1 LRVLIKMNKND
12 NVNALSEDEL
22 ELKRFVEQGN
32 KLKWTWIIGT
42 LMIVVCI
49 MYGDATQWLLVVFIA
64 IYIFITT
71 ANYFK
76 SVSSKNS

>member
-1 LRVLIKMNKND
+1 MDQNGD
-12 NVNALSEDEL
+12 VNNLSEDEL

-42 LMIVVCI
+42 LAIIVCV
-49 MYGDATQWLLVVFIA
+49 MYGDAAQWLLAVVIA

-71 ANYFK
+71 MNYFK
-76 SVSSKNS
+76 SVSSKIS